1 MQENIDVTTVDQ
13 SLKKIVKGG
22 GLILAGTFL
31 GLAIQ
36 FLNKILIVRSISRAD
51 YGLLSL
57 GLVLFSIAGAVSQGG
72 FQLSVPR
79 FLGYH
84 RGKGDKE
91 RIRGII
97 RSAFETEISLGF
109 IFSLFF
115 FFGAGFIEDIFQEE
129 GLKIV
134 LIVFAF
140 QLPLFN
146 AIHTCTTVFR
156 GFDNAKPEFYFN
168 KLMLVSVRLLLLFIV
183 VLVGPSLLN
192 VLIAYLGTQVL
203 TAVAAITYY
212 YRKKPESLT
221 GTTIPMRKELLLF
234 SLPLFGTIFMG
245 RLMKWTDV
253 LMLGH
258 FTTADMV
265 GLYNGAIPIS
275 ELMPVFLSSSGFISI
290 PVLSSLYSQE
300 KFSEM
305 KKTYSIITKWI
316 FSATFPMFLVVFLF
330 PRVVLTFFFGPD
342 YQDASTAL
350 RILATGYMFHALMGP
365 NALNLVIFGRANL
378 TMANTTAGLFINVL
392 LNVLLIPLYGING
405 AAAATAVT
413 YISVNTLSSLEVY
426 IIQRMHP
433 FSRNYVKPLLS
444 SLGLLLL
451 FRILFTYQFDVR
463 YWMLPFLFVLFIIIY
478 CFIIL
483 ISKSFDRE
491 DIMLLKAIESRTGL
505 NISWLRKILRRF
517 L

>member
-1 MQENIDVTTVDQ
+1 
-13 SLKKIVKGG
+13 
-22 GLILAGTFL
+22 
-31 GLAIQ
+31 
-36 FLNKILIVRSISRAD
+36 
-51 YGLLSL
+51 
-57 GLVLFSIAGAVSQGG
+57 
-72 FQLSVPR
+72 
-79 FLGYH
+79 
-84 RGKGDKE
+84 
-91 RIRGII
+91 
-97 RSAFETEISLGF
+97 
-109 IFSLFF
+109 
-115 FFGAGFIEDIFQEE
+115 
-129 GLKIV
+129 
-134 LIVFAF
+134 
-140 QLPLFN
+140 
-146 AIHTCTTVFR
+146 
-156 GFDNAKPEFYFN
+156 
-168 KLMLVSVRLLLLFIV
+168 
-183 VLVGPSLLN
+183 
-192 VLIAYLGTQVL
+192 
-203 TAVAAITYY
+203 
-212 YRKKPESLT
+212 
-221 GTTIPMRKELLLF
+221 MRKELLLF

-290 PVLSSLYSQE
+290 PVLSSLYSRE

-316 FSATFPMFLVVFLF
+316 FSATFPMFLIVFLF